1 MRKYLQ
7 VNLPPNRAFHF
18 RDRDDQVVAVA
29 TNITDLQKILHD
41 CSDGVLQHHAKGRDL
56 SKWVDGVFG
65 DEDLSMA
72 LAAIESRLGDRE
84 IPVDEARSQ
93 YMAVVRSAYPM

>member
-7 VNLPPNRAFHF
+7 VSLPPNRAFHF
-18 RDRDDQVVAVA
+18 RDRDDRVVAVA

-56 SKWVDGVFG
+56 
-65 DEDLSMA
+65 
-72 LAAIESRLGDRE
+72 
-84 IPVDEARSQ
+84 
-93 YMAVVRSAYPM
+93 